1 MRLKRSQRKYLVKA
15 ELSLHGEK
23 FGNANCGMTSYQ
35 LARAQNLVPSQW
47 FRKLLYEME
56 AEGHIKSVTTI
67 HRAMKDGSFIPAY
80 RYLLPSQQYTKQ
92 MDMFGDDE

>member
-56 AEGHIKSVTTI
+56 SEGHIKSVTTI
-67 HRAMKDGSFIPAY
+67 HRTLRDGSQIPAY
-80 RYLLPSQQYTKQ
+80 RYLLPEQTYLEQ
-92 MDMFGDDE
+92 MDMFGGDE